1 MKKFGNFRFYT
12 LLVFVFL
19 IAGLIVARLFS
30 LQIIKHGFYTALAQN
45 QHEVLAKLIP
55 RRGEIFIQEK
65 NNVWHPL
72 AVNRDFQ
79 TVFLSPN
86 EVVDK
91 NEVAQKLAPLVG
103 IAEDKILEKLKDP
116 EDPYEP
122 LKSKLDDEIAEKIK
136 SLSLSGVHLTPEDWR
151 WYPQGSLAA
160 NVTGFIGTKNDKKV
174 GQYGLEQYYEETLG
188 GKSGLLQSEKDALG
202 RWLLMGNY
210 NLEPAQDGSSLYL
223 SLDQNI
229 QYIIEQR
236 MKTLVEKW
244 KATGGCAIVLEP
256 KTGAIRAMVSL
267 PGFDPNDYQNVKN
280 PDSFMNSCAQK
291 LYEPGSIFKPIVMA
305 AGLDSAKISP
315 ETTFIDTGSVKIG
328 NYTIQNAQLKTYG
341 QSTMTQV
348 LEKSINTGVIF
359 VQRLIGGELFRNYI
373 EAFGFDEMTGID
385 TAGEVRGDLRALKEE
400 GREINF
406 ATAAFGQGVSVTP
419 IEMISAIG
427 AIANDGKMMKPYL
440 VEKIVQP
447 DGQEKVTQPQVLR
460 SVIAPAT
467 AGKLTAML
475 VSTVRNGYDKVK
487 IKGYFV
493 AGKTGTAQI
502 ATKNGYSADE
512 TIHSFVGYAPAYNPK
527 FLILLKMDRPQGI
540 QFASES
546 LAPVFGELTQYLF
559 NYYEIPPEE

>member
-1 MKKFGNFRFYT
+1 MKKLGNLRFYT
-12 LLVFVFL
+12 LLIFVFL
-19 IAGLIVARLFS
+19 ITGCIVARLFS
-30 LQIIKHGFYTALAQN
+30 LQIVRHGFYTALAQD

-65 NNVWHPL
+65 NNAWHQL
-72 AVNRDFQ
+72 AVNRSFQ
-79 TVFLSPN
+79 TVFLSPK
-86 EVVDK
+86 EVIDK
-91 NEVAQKLAPLVG
+91 KTVAQKLAPLVN
-103 IAEDKILEKLKDP
+103 IEEDKILEKLKNS

-136 SLSLSGVHLTPEDWR
+136 SLNLKGVHLTPEAWR

-160 NVTGFIGTKNDKKV
+160 NVIGFLGTKNDKKV
-174 GQYGLEQYYEETLG
+174 GQYGLEQYYEDILG
-188 GKSGLLQSEKDALG
+188 GQSGFLQSEKDALG
-202 RWLLMGNY
+202 RWLLVGDY
-210 NLEPAQDGSSLYL
+210 NLEPAQDGASLYL

-229 QYIIEQR
+229 QYMIEQK
-236 MKTLVEKW
+236 MKAVVEKW
-244 KATGGCAIVLEP
+244 NAAGGCAIVLEP

-267 PGFDPNDYQNVKN
+267 PDFNPNDYQNIKD
-280 PDSFMNSCAQK
+280 PDYFMNSCTQK

-305 AGLDSAKISP
+305 AGLDSGKISP
-315 ETTFIDTGSVKIG
+315 QTTFVDTGSAKIG
-328 NYTIQNAQLKTYG
+328 GYTIQNSQLKTYG

-348 LEKSINTGVIF
+348 LERSINTGVIF
-359 VQRLIGGELFRNYI
+359 VQRLISGEVFKNYI

-385 TAGEVRGDLRALKEE
+385 TAGEVRGDLKALKEE

-419 IEMISAIG
+419 IEMATAIG

-447 DGQEKVTQPQVLR
+447 DGQEKVTQPQILR
-460 SVIAPAT
+460 SVITPAT

-475 VSTVRNGYDKVK
+475 VSTVRNGYDKIK
-487 IKGYFV
+487 IKGYFI

-502 ATKNGYSADE
+502 ATRDGYSADE
-512 TIHSFVGYAPAYNPK
+512 TIHSFIGYAPAYNPK
-527 FLILLKMDRPQGI
+527 FLILLKMDRPSGI

-546 LAPVFGELTQYLF
+546 LAPVFGDLTQYLF

>member
-1 MKKFGNFRFYT
+1 MKKLSNYRFYA
-12 LLVFVFL
+12 LLVILFL
-19 IAGLIVARLFS
+19 VAGGIVARLFS
-30 LQIIKHGFYTALAQN
+30 LQIIRHGFYTALAQD

-65 NNVWHPL
+65 NNIWHPL
-72 AVNRDFQ
+72 AVNRDFK
-79 TVFLSPN
+79 TVFLSPK
-86 EVVDK
+86 EVIDK
-91 NEVAQKLAPLVG
+91 NEIAQKLAPLVEM
-103 IAEDKILEKLKDP
+103 AEDKILEKLKDP

-122 LKSKLDDEIAEKIK
+122 LKSKLDDEIAEKINNLNLK
-136 SLSLSGVHLTPEDWR
+136 GVHLTPESWR
-151 WYPQGSLAA
+151 WYPQGNLAA
-160 NVTGFIGTKNDKKV
+160 NVTGFMGTKNDQKV
-174 GQYGLEQYYEETLG
+174 GQYGLEQYYEDTLG
-188 GKSGLLQSEKDALG
+188 GRSGLLQSEKDALG

-210 NLEPAQDGSSLYL
+210 NLEPAQDGASLYL
-223 SLDQNI
+223 ALDQNI
-229 QYIIEQR
+229 QYMIEQK
-236 MKTLVEKW
+236 MKALIEKW
-244 KATGGCAIVLEP
+244 NAAGGCAIVLEP

-267 PGFDPNDYQNVKN
+267 PSFDPNDYKN
-280 PDSFMNSCAQK
+280 IKDPDYFMNSCTQK

-305 AGLDSAKISP
+305 AGLDSGKISP

-328 NYTIQNAQLKTYG
+328 GYTIQNAQLKTYG
-341 QSTMTQV
+341 QSTMTRV

-385 TAGEVRGDLRALKEE
+385 MAGEVRGDLKALKEE

-419 IEMISAIG
+419 IEMAVAIG

-475 VSTVRNGYDKVK
+475 VSTVRNGYDKIK
-487 IKGYFV
+487 IKGYFI

-502 ATKNGYSADE
+502 ATRGGYSDE
-512 TIHSFVGYAPAYNPK
+512 ETSHSFVGYAPAYNPK
-527 FLILLKMDRPQGI
+527 FLILLKMDRPHGI

-546 LAPVFGELTQYLF
+546 LAPVFGDLAQYLF